1 MEEKDVFS
9 QESFLPRKAILAA
22 EKNEHLVWV
31 TSKGA
36 SR

>member
-1 MEEKDVFS
+1 MSS
-9 QESFLPRKAILAA
+9 QESFLPRKAILDA

-31 TSKGA
+31 TTKDT